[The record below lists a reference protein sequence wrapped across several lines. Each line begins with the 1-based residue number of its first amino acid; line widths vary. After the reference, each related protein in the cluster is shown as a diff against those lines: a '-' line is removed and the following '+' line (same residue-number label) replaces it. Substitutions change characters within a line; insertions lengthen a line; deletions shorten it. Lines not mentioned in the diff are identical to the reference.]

1 MWRIFQSLVDGVF
14 GGWGVGEEWWWEG
27 GNETRKWTAWADCK
41 LRAVFL
47 FGLSQSINILF
58 YVRKVI

>member
-1 MWRIFQSLVDGVF
+1 MADISEP
-14 GGWGVGEEWWWEG
+14 GGWCVWGVGVWGKSGGGRG